1 MYFKRTISFI
11 MAFIFAF
18 SVILHTGLYPMSILA
33 ANTAELQAEINALQK
48 ELDSIGADKQDEQE
62 YQAILNQQI
71 DALNAQLDE
80 YQRQINNL
88 NAQISEQ
95 YTEVLTIK
103 EEINA
108 LNNEIEKN
116 LEQLKMR
123 MRHEYMSNT
132 LSWWEI
138 LISSTDLTDF
148 MYNVEYAKRDAER
161 TQQLKDTLDKQANE
175 LDAKLQ
181 EEQSKLDEIEQ
192 KRATVISLQEDMQ
205 KNADDINAKI
215 AQSQDKSKQ
224 LSEEYQKTKA
234 KQDELA
240 QAQAEAD
247 AALDSYDGYVPPSNS
262 NSSST
267 GFICPLAAGTYYISQ
282 YYTPPGHKGVDFATW
297 GKAVPIYASKAGT
310 VVTAQHWNGYSTTGM
325 QAYGNMVQISH
336 GGGDS
341 TLYAHC
347 SSICVSYGQYVE
359 QGQLIGYVG
368 TTGQS
373 TGYHLHY
380 EMKINGSRVDPLD
393 YI

>member
-1 MYFKRTISFI
+1 

-18 SVILHTGLYPMSILA
+18 FVILHTGLYPMSILA
-33 ANTAELQAEINALQK
+33 ANTVELQAEINALQK

-62 YQAILNQQI
+62 YQYILNQQI

-161 TQQLKDTLDKQANE
+161 TQHLKDTLNKQANE

-240 QAQAEAD
+240 KARAEAD
-247 AALDSYDGYVPPSNS
+247 ADLDNFDGNVTPSA
-262 NSSST
+262 T
-267 GFICPLAAGTYYISQ
+267 GFICPLRVENGYSYGVSQ
-282 YYTPPGHKGVDFATW
+282 FYKPGIHNGVDFYTG
-297 GKAVPIYASKAGT
+297 GKANPIYASKSGE
-310 VVTAQHWNGYSTTGM
+310 VKTAKYSSS
-325 QAYGNMVQISH
+325 YGNYVQIDH

-347 SSICVSYGQYVE
+347 SSIRVSYGEDVA

-368 TTGQS
+368 NTGDS
-373 TGYHLHY
+373 TGYHLHF
-380 EMKINGSRVDPLD
+380 EMKINGNLVDPLK
-393 YI
+393 YITIDPKLPYLYL